1 MRAFITATV
10 LLSFIIMLTVCNSIY
25 VTKRVDE
32 MLYVCEILKS
42 DSSAHSTDELT
53 SRWENCR
60 DIISLT
66 THRNVIER
74 AENAI
79 LSLPHY
85 LDTPADYQTQL
96 SILISIF
103 ETIKNSQRIG
113 IDNIL

>member
-1 MRAFITATV
+1 
-10 LLSFIIMLTVCNSIY
+10 
-25 VTKRVDE
+25 

-42 DSSAHSTDELT
+42 DSSAHLTDELI

-66 THRNVIER
+66 THRNVIDR

-85 LDTPADYQTQL
+85 LDIPSDYQTQL
-96 SILISIF
+96 SILISIL
-103 ETIKNSQRIG
+103 ENIKSSQYFG

>member
-1 MRAFITATV
+1 
-10 LLSFIIMLTVCNSIY
+10 
-25 VTKRVDE
+25 

-42 DSSAHSTDELT
+42 DSSAHSTDELI

-66 THRNVIER
+66 THRNVIDR

-85 LDTPADYQTQL
+85 LDAPNDFQAQL
-96 SILISIF
+96 SILMNILKS
-103 ETIKNSQRIG
+103 IKNSQRFG